1 MVMLSRTINAV
12 GIYCF
17 NIYTFLI
24 SNIGPKIRKP
34 ITELIGNK
42 VLKDLP
48 MIASDVEQ
56 IEKKKANTNKIGM
69 AAKSGNAKPA
79 WSSHGLPY
87 TWTTDNTLAA
97 MEK

>member
-24 SNIGPKIRKP
+24 SSIGPKIRKP

-42 VLKDLP
+42 VLNDLP

-69 AAKSGNAKPA
+69 AAKSGNANPA
-79 WSSHGLPY
+79 
-87 TWTTDNTLAA
+87 
-97 MEK
+97 